1 MGINFLRE
9 YVDFISA
16 PSRYTQMVF
25 LDETWIFQRGESK
38 KTWHDDSIK
47 SVRDSGRSSNGKRYM
62 IVHAGTKDG
71 FVENAGR
78 IFACHS
84 NSQDYYENMNHEF
97 F

>member
-1 MGINFLRE
+1 VL
-9 YVDFISA
+9 
-16 PSRYTQMVF
+16 
-25 LDETWIFQRGESK
+25 ET
-38 KTWHDDSIK
+38 
-47 SVRDSGRSSNGKRYM
+47 RDSSNGKRYM

-97 F
+97 FENWFLQLLQSLSEPFENK